1 MIQNDSISC
10 QFHYFMALCS
20 ALHTFRPPFPRLPP
34 CRRPLYTKYHSAGPN
49 NILEKM
55 YLEALCQTQI
65 PHYGCAI
72 LSVIQFQHYSEY
84 PVELE
89 KGPSNHREG
98 PYLLLL
104 GAFSVIIFS
113 NFRKAFVE
121 SSSAQTIQIQR
132 PPLRG

>member
-1 MIQNDSISC
+1 
-10 QFHYFMALCS
+10 
-20 ALHTFRPPFPRLPP
+20 
-34 CRRPLYTKYHSAGPN
+34 
-49 NILEKM
+49 M

-65 PHYGCAI
+65 TPYGCAI

-89 KGPSNHREG
+89 KGPSNHMEG